1 MLLFKQVAVK
11 TILEEVSGKGEGRA
25 RGTPGAALSV

>member
-11 TILEEVSGKGEGRA
+11 TILEAVGGKTKSRA
-25 RGTPGAALSV
+25 RRVPGAALSV